1 MRMRWRLRRSGC
13 GIIWRISESFLSKS
27 ESVMLMGRS
36 YVHRLLQN
44 SSDGKLVELPSAT
57 TVVSSRLSSL
67 ALDSPSTRAQA
78 TPAPQA
84 NDTASLERSE
94 HVAQLSAQVAE
105 QRDSYET
112 EICNLRSELSAACEK
127 VVEGER
133 LRGQLTEEQDRRRA
147 LEERVAELST
157 AVKRAESKT
166 QIVRLSPLLPLVPRS
181 PITGINPHCKTP
193 A

>member
-67 ALDSPSTRAQA
+67 ALDPPSTRAQA
-78 TPAPQA
+78 TPAPLV

-94 HVAQLSAQVAE
+94 HVAHLSAQVAE

-112 EICNLRSELSAACEK
+112 EIRNLRSELSAACEK
-127 VVEGER
+127 VAEGER

-166 QIVRLSPLLPLVPRS
+166 QIVRLPTFLPLVPRS